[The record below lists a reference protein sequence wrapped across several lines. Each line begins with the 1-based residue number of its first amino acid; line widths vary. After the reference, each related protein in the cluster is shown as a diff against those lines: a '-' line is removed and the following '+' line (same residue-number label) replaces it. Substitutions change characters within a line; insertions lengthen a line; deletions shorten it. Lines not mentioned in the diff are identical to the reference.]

1 MYSIQI
7 TSILFFLSF
16 IFSSSSYAQNQDQA
30 LDDGVIRILAIG
42 NSFSEDAIENNL
54 YELAHARGKKIVIG
68 NLYIGGA
75 PLDLHVK
82 NAIGDSSA
90 YSYRKIN
97 ESGEKQ
103 VLEKIKISTALTDEP
118 WDYISFQQASPLSGK
133 YDTYAKDLP
142 LLYAYVTQHVKYP
155 DTKYILH
162 QTWAYQHDSDHSG
175 FSLYGRD
182 QTAMYHAIVSTSEKV
197 YSWGNF
203 SILVPVG
210 TAIQNA
216 RTSYIGDHFTRDG
229 YHLNLNYGRF
239 IAACV
244 WYESLFHENVQ
255 TNAYV
260 PLSISYV
267 ESKIAKEA
275 AHLAV
280 KSPYRVTT
288 LSRYSIWSY

>member
-1 MYSIQI
+1 MFSTRI
-7 TSILFFLSF
+7 TYILFLFSF
-16 IFSSSSYAQNQDQA
+16 IFLSKLKAQTDDRT

-54 YELAHARGKKIVIG
+54 FELANARGKKIVIG

-75 PLDLHVK
+75 PLELHVK
-82 NAIGDSSA
+82 NALGDSSA
-90 YSYRKIN
+90 YSYRKVD
-97 ESGEKQ
+97 ESGAKSVHEHM
-103 VLEKIKISTALTDEP
+103 KISAALLDEP

-142 LLYAYVTQHVKYP
+142 LLYAYVKEHVKYP
-155 DTKYILH
+155 ETKYILH

-175 FSLYGRD
+175 FSLYERN
-182 QTAMYHAIVSTSEKV
+182 QEQMYKAIVSTSEKV
-197 YSWGNF
+197 YKWGNF
-203 SILVPVG
+203 SILIPCG

-216 RTSYIGDHFTRDG
+216 RTTYVGDHFTRDG

-244 WYESLFHENVQ
+244 WYEALFKEDVRN
-255 TNAYV
+255 NAFV

-267 ESKIAKEA
+267 ESKIAKQA
-275 AHLAV
+275 AHHAIIH
-280 KSPYRVTT
+280 PYNIT
-288 LSRYSIWSY
+288 LLKDYTFWTY

>member
-1 MYSIQI
+1 MYSVQI
-7 TSILFFLSF
+7 TSILFFLSV
-16 IFSSSSYAQNQDQA
+16 IFSSSLHAQTQEQA

-54 YELAHARGKKIVIG
+54 YELASARGKKIVIG

-75 PLDLHVK
+75 PLELHVK

-90 YSYRKIN
+90 YSYRKTN

-103 VLEKIKISTALTDEP
+103 VIEKMKISTALADEP

-133 YDTYAKDLP
+133 YETYAKDLP
-142 LLYAYVTQHVKYP
+142 LLYTYVKEHVKYP
-155 DTKYILH
+155 ETKYILH

-175 FSLYGRD
+175 FNLYERN
-182 QTAMYHAIVSTSEKV
+182 QEHMYKAIVSTSEKV
-197 YSWGNF
+197 YNWGDF
-203 SILVPVG
+203 SILIPCG

-216 RTSYIGDHFTRDG
+216 RTTYIGDHFTRDG

-244 WYESLFHENVQ
+244 WYEALFQEDVRN
-255 TNAYV
+255 NAFV

-267 ESKIAKEA
+267 ESKIAKQA
-275 AHLAV
+275 AHHAV
-280 KSPYRVTT
+280 IHPYNIT
-288 LSRYSIWSY
+288 LLTDYIFWTY

>member
-1 MYSIQI
+1 MYSVQI
-7 TSILFFLSF
+7 TSILFFLSV
-16 IFSSSSYAQNQDQA
+16 IFSSSLHAQTQEQA

-54 YELAHARGKKIVIG
+54 YELANARGKKIVIG

-90 YSYRKIN
+90 YSYRKTN

-103 VLEKIKISTALTDEP
+103 VIEKMKISTALADEP

-133 YDTYAKDLP
+133 YDTYVRDLP
-142 LLYAYVTQHVKYP
+142 LLYTYVTQHVKYA

-162 QTWAYQHDSDHSG
+162 QTWAYQQDSDHSG
-175 FSLYGRD
+175 FSLYNRN
-182 QTAMYHAIVSTSEKV
+182 QTTMYHAIASTSEKV
-197 YSWGNF
+197 YNWGNF
-203 SILVPVG
+203 SILIPCG

-216 RTSYIGDHFTRDG
+216 RTTYIGDHFTRDG

-244 WYESLFHENVQ
+244 WYEALFKENVQ
-255 TNAYV
+255 NNAFV

-267 ESKIAKEA
+267 ESKIAKQA
-275 AHLAV
+275 AHNAIIH
-280 KSPYRVTT
+280 P
-288 LSRYSIWSY
+288 YSITNLKDYTFWTY